1 MTDSQ
6 TVIINTEHDENV
18 ERAHNSSTTEASS
31 TASDSPTP
39 TNSVQDKN
47 WTHWHGPAWG
57 DEQRQLLGTEE
68 EADSSDCD
76 TVSTA
81 NSVGIW
87 SMNEEQSKYYE
98 EQFASLQPNPKA
110 LLAGS
115 VARSFFEK
123 SRLPLHEL
131 KEIWQLSDVTK
142 DGALSLAEFKL
153 AMHLVVLRRNNITL
167 PKKLPPSL
175 VPPNLSP
182 QKIDISNT
190 NIVSPTSSIKSKEW
204 TKFVDSPTSS
214 LSSPGPKPV
223 NFDFQK
229 SSVEQD
235 PKILHPVA
243 VRVTPGIDTCL
254 EDQEIE
260 VQSNNAEDFILI
272 KAIQRPQVKKP
283 SHIGPGAI
291 PPPPLPTFYGDDLNS
306 GPASLPVMTLKKEPP
321 PPPPPRPYRSHMRS
335 SSLDLN
341 KLGKSVVVNS
351 AHGPPVVPPR
361 ITPSPDKNG
370 EINGLRQNNER
381 TDSGQFADFA
391 QCPGA
396 FQVYKKP
403 LSESQS
409 NENSSTA
416 ESEVLSSR
424 PTDNAVFCKLEE
436 RNAHLR
442 LVCQDLQN
450 QLSELREER
459 AGLQLLL
466 DAVLKSSPPSF

>member
-6 TVIINTEHDENV
+6 MVIVNTERDV
-18 ERAHNSSTTEASS
+18 ERTQNSSATEASS

-47 WTHWHGPAWG
+47 WVHWHGPTWG

-68 EADSSDCD
+68 EADSSDCE

-81 NSVGIW
+81 NGIGIW

-98 EQFASLQPNPKA
+98 EQFASMQPNPKS

-115 VARSFFEK
+115 IARSFFEK

-175 VPPNLSP
+175 VPPAVSP
-182 QKIDISNT
+182 VQINT
-190 NIVSPTSSIKSKEW
+190 TNNTIVSPTCSIKSKEW
-204 TKFVDSPTSS
+204 TKFIDSPTSS

-243 VRVTPGIDTCL
+243 VRVTPGIDNCL
-254 EDQEIE
+254 EDQEKE
-260 VQSNNAEDFILI
+260 TLSNNVEEMVLI
-272 KAIQRPQVKKP
+272 KSIQRPQAKKLS
-283 SHIGPGAI
+283 SHVGPGAL
-291 PPPPLPTFYGDDLNS
+291 PPPPLPTYYGEDMNS
-306 GPASLPVMTLKKEPP
+306 GPASLPVVIAKKEPP
-321 PPPPPRPYRSHMRS
+321 PPPPPRPYRAHMRS

-341 KLGKSVVVNS
+341 KLGKFGAVNS
-351 AHGPPVVPPR
+351 TQGPPVVPPR
-361 ITPSPDKNG
+361 ITPSPNSNI
-370 EINGLRQNNER
+370 EINGLRQNCER
-381 TDSGQFADFA
+381 TESGQFADFA

-403 LSESQS
+403 LSETQS
-409 NENSSTA
+409 NENSSTTGSEIHGVQA
-416 ESEVLSSR
+416 LESSSSI
-424 PTDNAVFCKLEE
+424 KLEE

-442 LVCQDLQN
+442 LVYQELQK
-450 QLSELREER
+450 QLNDLREER

-466 DAVLKSSPPSF
+466 DTVHKSSPPSI